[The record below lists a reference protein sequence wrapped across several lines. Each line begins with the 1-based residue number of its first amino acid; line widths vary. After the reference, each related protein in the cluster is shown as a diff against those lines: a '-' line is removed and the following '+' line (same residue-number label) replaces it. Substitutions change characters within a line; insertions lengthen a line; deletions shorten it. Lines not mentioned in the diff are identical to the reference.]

1 MPAITASASG
11 AVARWGGLLQVAKI
25 NGPILAIIAKAMNI
39 QSTNRIGTG
48 AMQRQAL
55 IFGATGAV
63 GSELLKL
70 CLDGDRYRRVI
81 VIARRPTSLKHEKL
95 LWIEAGFDT
104 LNKLE
109 PVSGL
114 LDGDAFCCLGTTIKA
129 AGSESAFRRVDYDYV
144 LNAARYA
151 KKCGVIQFSMVT
163 ATGANP
169 ASGMLY
175 NRTKGE
181 IEAAVIAENFPSL
194 HIFRPSLLRGK
205 RAEFRLKE
213 EIANWVLFLMTP
225 LFLVGLRRY
234 KPVEIS
240 RVARALYLSAD
251 QDRPTG
257 SPRIHE
263 SDEIQAY

>member
-1 MPAITASASG
+1 
-11 AVARWGGLLQVAKI
+11 
-25 NGPILAIIAKAMNI
+25 MNI
-39 QSTNRIGTG
+39 PSTQHIATG
-48 AMQRQAL
+48 ATQRQAL
-55 IFGATGAV
+55 VFGATGAV

-95 LWIEAGFDT
+95 LWIEAGFDA
-104 LNKLE
+104 LNKLATG
-109 PVSGL
+109 PGL
-114 LDGDAFCCLGTTIKA
+114 LDGHAFCCLGTTIKA
-129 AGSESAFRRVDYDYV
+129 AGSASAFRRVDYDYV

-169 ASGMLY
+169 ASRVLY
-175 NRTKGE
+175 SRTKGE
-181 IEAAVIAENFPSL
+181 IEAAVIAEDFPSL

-213 EIANWVLFLMTP
+213 EIANYVSFLMTP

-234 KPVEIS
+234 KPVEIC
-240 RVARALYLSAD
+240 RVARAMYVSAD
-251 QDRPTG
+251 QDLPTG
-257 SPRIHE
+257 SPCIHE
-263 SDEIQAY
+263 SEDIQSY

>member
-1 MPAITASASG
+1 
-11 AVARWGGLLQVAKI
+11 
-25 NGPILAIIAKAMNI
+25 MNI

-55 IFGATGAV
+55 VFGATGAV

-181 IEAAVIAENFPSL
+181 IEAAVIAEDFPSL

-240 RVARALYLSAD
+240 RVARALYLSSD

-263 SDEIQAY
+263 SDEIQSY